1 MRSWLLQPYRAL
13 PGSLRQMLRTLL
25 SVSALDSVLTGF
37 ALAYS
42 YAHFGL
48 AGTLTYLAV
57 QFLLGY
63 AGFWAALV
71 RMRDPSVGGGA
82 VMRGGTLASSLCMT
96 AGALA
101 PDPLVTLGLFA
112 LSGLGRGHSWAERI
126 WLDVHLSHDHN
137 RDSYL
142 SLLHAG
148 LSAFKVVGP
157 ALAAGVLLLTRD
169 DPQYLFLALS
179 LGQAA
184 LAWRIRIP
192 AARPVPGPVQPF
204 APLLQA
210 SYWKSGAFYLLE
222 GSSGALRLALFASGT
237 MYVVGTLAHYGLV
250 EASASALSALTL
262 VWLAQHRGAADRMTR
277 LVWAMALTAVAW
289 LALILT
295 THWPVFLIVFV
306 AGSALSTPL
315 LTAVRHGLIVGGL
328 AQGCSRYS
336 PECHMLARETLML
349 VARVGVLL
357 ACAVL
362 ATLASSPGQA
372 LQWGAVLMLAI
383 MPLEYL
389 AARSMLRPHP
399 AADLLAVAQPRG

>member
-1 MRSWLLQPYRAL
+1 MRGWLLQPYRAL
-13 PGSLRQMLRTLL
+13 PDNLRQMLRALL
-25 SVSALDSVLTGF
+25 GVSALDSVVMGF
-37 ALAYS
+37 ALAYG

-48 AGTLTYLAV
+48 PGAMTYLAA
-57 QFLLGY
+57 QFLIGY
-63 AGFWAALV
+63 AGFWVALV
-71 RMRDPSVGGGA
+71 RMRSPAVGGGS
-82 VMRGGTLASSLCMT
+82 VLRSGMLASSVCLA

-101 PDPLVTLGLFA
+101 PDPLIAIGLFA
-112 LSGLGRGHSWAERI
+112 LSGLGRGHAWAERI
-126 WLDVHLSHDHN
+126 WLDMHLSHNHN

-148 LSAFKVVGP
+148 QAAFKVIGP

-169 DPQYLFLALS
+169 DPQHLFLAMAMGL
-179 LGQAA
+179 AA

-192 AARPVPGPVQPF
+192 LPRPATGHVQPL

-250 EASASALSALTL
+250 EAGASALSALTL
-262 VWLAQHRGAADRMTR
+262 VWLARHRGAVNRMTR
-277 LVWAMALTAVAW
+277 LSWAMSLTAVAW

-295 THWPVFLIVFV
+295 TNWPVFLAVFV

-328 AQGCSRYS
+328 SRGCSRYS

-349 VARVGVLL
+349 AARVGTLL
-357 ACAVL
+357 ICAAL
-362 ATLASSPGQA
+362 ATLASSPAQA
-372 LQWGAVLMLAI
+372 LQWGAGMMLAI

-389 AARSMLRPHP
+389 AARRMLRPAP
-399 AADLLAVAQPRG
+399 ATKATEARQAA